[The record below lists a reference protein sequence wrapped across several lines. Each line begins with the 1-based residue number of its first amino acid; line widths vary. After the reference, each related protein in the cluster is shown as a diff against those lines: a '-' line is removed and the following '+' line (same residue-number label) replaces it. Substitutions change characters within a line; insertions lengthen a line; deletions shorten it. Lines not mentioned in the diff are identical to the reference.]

1 MIKLRKYDEWAS
13 ALKSFLRFDAKVY
26 NCFARTMRF
35 YSITARMAPR
45 SEKDWTYFNTFA
57 LNAAA
62 GNLICGYLGL
72 CLSMLGAKWA
82 IVKVNGIRGRENS

>member
-1 MIKLRKYDEWAS
+1 
-13 ALKSFLRFDAKVY
+13 
-26 NCFARTMRF
+26 
-35 YSITARMAPR
+35 MAPR

-62 GNLICGYLGL
+62 GNLICWYLGL
-72 CLSMLGAKWA
+72 RLSKLGAKWA